1 MSSEQNPTNNE
12 EQKVQVFVR
21 KSSGLVRPVGG
32 WDTFFATFML
42 VTGGVPIFLISLL
55 YLAPG
60 ANWNLAY
67 LLMFIPSLSL
77 ASVYTLFGIS
87 MPRSGG
93 DYVFVS
99 RGLHPF
105 LGFVNSF
112 VLFFAFV
119 FSIGVYAYMGA
130 QYIVYAISTWA
141 FIFNSSSLMDLAS
154 ALSSSTALL
163 ISGTIIIVIFLLLL
177 TFTNTRTAFKVIFWS
192 GIVILASTIIY
203 FAINA
208 TITPQAFSSA
218 FDKYAGSG
226 AYQGV
231 INSAVSN
238 GLTFSYGL
246 SGMML
251 ALPIAWYAFTW
262 YTLPANWSGEMRQVK
277 KSLPIGIIGSLVM
290 ILIYYLVFYNVSF
303 YSFGEKFLTAW
314 SYNYANG
321 LSLPFSY
328 IGTYTPFFV
337 SLVYP
342 NPIIPFLALL
352 VFWLP
357 DVLFFIPTMVAATRY
372 LFAWSFDRMA
382 PEIFTKV
389 NPRTK
394 VPVISTITVGIFSM
408 AGLFAYVY
416 IPQVAILD
424 VIPLFEFGYLI
435 PALTAILIPFVKKD
449 MYNNAFVVKRKVL
462 GIPVITW
469 LGAIAFAG
477 IIYGIIGLWNSY
489 LMPINLVTAVAI
501 IGIYALGA
509 AIFIAMYFINKRK
522 GINVLYAFKEV
533 PPE

>member
-1 MSSEQNPTNNE
+1 
-12 EQKVQVFVR
+12 
-21 KSSGLVRPVGG
+21 
-32 WDTFFATFML
+32 
-42 VTGGVPIFLISLL
+42 
-55 YLAPG
+55 
-60 ANWNLAY
+60 
-67 LLMFIPSLSL
+67 MFIPSLSL

-105 LGFVNSF
+105 IGFVNSF
-112 VLFFAFV
+112 ALFFAFV
-119 FSIGVYAYMGA
+119 FSLGVYAYFGA
-130 QYIVYAISTWA
+130 EYLVYAISTWA
-141 FIFNSSSLMDLAS
+141 FIFNSSSLMNLAS
-154 ALSSSTALL
+154 ALSSSTALM
-163 ISGTIIIVIFLLLL
+163 ISGSILLVTFLLVL
-177 TFTNTRTAFKVIFWS
+177 TFGTTRTAFKIIFWS
-192 GIVILASTIIY
+192 GIIALASSIIY

-208 TITPQAFSSA
+208 TITPAAFSSA

-238 GLTFSYGL
+238 GLTFSYGW
-246 SGMML
+246 SGIIL
-251 ALPIAWYAFTW
+251 ALPIAWYAFSW
-262 YTLPANWSGEMRQVK
+262 YSLPANWSGEIKQVK

-290 ILIYYLVFYNVSF
+290 ILIYYLVFYNISF

-357 DVLFFIPTMVAATRY
+357 VVFGLFPTMLAATRY

-382 PEIFTKV
+382 PEIFTTV

-394 VPVISTITVGIFSM
+394 VPVISTITVGILTI

-424 VIPLFEFGYLI
+424 VIPLFDIGYLI
-435 PALTAILIPFVKKD
+435 PALTAILFPFIKKD
-449 MYNNAFVVKRKVL
+449 MYNQTFVVKRKVL
-462 GIPVITW
+462 GIPLIAW

-477 IIYGIIGLWNSY
+477 VIYGIIGLWNSY
-489 LMPINLVTAVAI
+489 IMPINLVTAVAI
-501 IGIYALGA
+501 IGIYVVGA

-522 GINVLYAFKEV
+522 GINILYAFKEV

>member
-1 MSSEQNPTNNE
+1 MNSENFTSNNE

-21 KSSGLVRPVGG
+21 RSSGLVRPVGG

-55 YLAPG
+55 FLAPG
-60 ANWNLAY
+60 ANWNLSY
-67 LLMFIPSLSL
+67 LLMFIPSLAL

-141 FIFNSSSLMDLAS
+141 FIFNSNSLMDLAS
-154 ALSSSTALL
+154 SLSSTTALL
-163 ISGTIIIVIFLLLL
+163 ISGTIIIVVFLLLL
-177 TFTNTRTAFKVIFWS
+177 TFTNTRTAFRVIFWS
-192 GIVILASTIIY
+192 GILILASTIIY
-203 FAINA
+203 FIINA
-208 TITPQAFSSA
+208 TISPQVFSAA
-218 FDKYAGSG
+218 FDKYAGNG
-226 AYQGV
+226 AYQNV
-231 INSAVSN
+231 INSATSN
-238 GLTFSYGL
+238 GLKFATGWSA
-246 SGMML
+246 MTL

-277 KSLPIGIIGSLVM
+277 KSLPIGIIGSLIM

-321 LSLPFSY
+321 ISLPFSY

-342 NPIIPFLALL
+342 NPIIPLLALL

-382 PEIFTKV
+382 PEIFTIV

-394 VPVISTITVGIFSM
+394 VPVISTITVGILSM
-408 AGLFAYVY
+408 LGLFAYVFV
-416 IPQVAILD
+416 PQVAILD
-424 VIPLFEFGYLI
+424 IVPLFEFGYLI
-435 PALTAILIPFVKKD
+435 PALTAILIPFIKKD
-449 MYNNAFVVKRKVL
+449 MYKNAFVVKRKIL
-462 GIPVITW
+462 GLPVITW
-469 LGAIAFAG
+469 LGIIAFIG

-489 LMPINLVTAVAI
+489 LMPINFVSLMAI
-501 IGIYALGA
+501 TGIYIAGTI
-509 AIFIAMYFINKRK
+509 IFLAMYFINRKK